1 MVDHGGPGIGAPVE
15 DPGERQGY
23 GPVALCTFSLGT
35 IPPWTMMDHH
45 GRMERQGRTRTGL
58 AIAATLVLTAAAAQV
73 YYVAPGGADALSTDI
88 NAP

>member
-1 MVDHGGPGIGAPVE
+1 
-15 DPGERQGY
+15 
-23 GPVALCTFSLGT
+23 
-35 IPPWTMMDHH
+35 MMDHH